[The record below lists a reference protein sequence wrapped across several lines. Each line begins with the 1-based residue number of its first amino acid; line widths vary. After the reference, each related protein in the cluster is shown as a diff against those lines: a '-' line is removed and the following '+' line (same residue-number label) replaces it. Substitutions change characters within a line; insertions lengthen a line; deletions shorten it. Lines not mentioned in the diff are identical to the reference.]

1 MWKGYLKTKSITI
14 LRMSFIMLLCCC
26 SIILA
31 GSHHVCALDEK
42 PQHSQEEYEA
52 QYDNAIKLADL
63 LRQSPDMLHNKLYTV
78 EQEVELQALVNSV
91 CNGESTDRGRV
102 QSLLACIFNKLEP
115 GDCYELNGWDT
126 LCDGE
131 SEQINTSGKTVG
143 KKKAACEEVY
153 CYTFYDV
160 CRLAGIPCFILED
173 CQPISSKNRYI
184 AMVYI
189 EVASGSGK
197 EWHFVDVAAEQLQLS
212 SRKFVYEDQGTDFY
226 PQNLVLD
233 YDKVLYFRNVISLS
247 RSSTVVYKEA
257 PKLVYDS
264 VSNQVKAYFNDGTL
278 AAGDQFYMTEEHLG
292 TDGVAPS
299 GWIETKDY
307 SSDTVTTYRSYAV
320 CGVFLRGRVE
330 QNGKEYEL
338 YSDNFYSLIPCY
350 DHEAV
355 ASEAESEEH
364 KAFALAYKKKLE
376 DKALKCAE
384 VLLNDPNYIWN
395 DTYFR
400 NAEDEV
406 LLQEAVDTALDW
418 DYVTANEASQIAFET
433 AGIPFVS
440 WEEQSSATLS
450 AKAKAQAILLYIK
463 RNVEPEG
470 VGGATLV
477 NSAFVLREKKAT
489 CAGFCILFRDM
500 CVKAGVP
507 CFRLRCSLGT
517 RLGDT
522 LYGDHGDNLIKVG
535 DEWLFCD
542 PMSAGVIGKGD
553 CFQLC
558 FMEGY
563 DTGNDTEIFLD
574 SDAVRSDQYAKW
586 NIGTRLLKYYEFDSE
601 GKLGIYQR
609 IRYNEPVVDS
619 ETDENGRYTMENGL
633 HTVDITEKSEDG
645 SAEIV
650 MQYAYYYQNCRTL
663 EGKKSIDG
671 TEYCFDLSVSGVSA
685 KCHKLGEVS
694 RRYVI
699 SKLSFQPLE
708 DQPYDAAGVCPVP
721 EIYHGE
727 KRLEYGKD
735 FRIVEYKHNKE
746 ITTYADA
753 SYRVEGIG
761 NYTGEATR
769 YFKIVQAD
777 ISEREVKLS
786 QSSYSWKPD
795 MKYYKPQVDLGLTA
809 QDYSV
814 AYYDYDKIG
823 KAKVVITGKGNYK
836 GSVTKEYDIK
846 PGVWNEEEYTIM
858 DQAGKPLQSQK
869 FNYHFSPIAAEV
881 RVYWQ
886 DESGNKYILSE
897 ALDYDVSYSGTEHPG
912 TVTVTATAKGNYQ
925 GTLTCT
931 YEIMPYFVRE
941 DAIRA
946 EYTQTIYNGMVQ
958 KPAVTIEGMVE
969 GKDYVISYEKNVN
982 GLYQEMEPKE
992 IGEYR
997 IVVRMSED
1005 MAVMKEGISKED
1017 ASNVYYISY
1026 SIQSDGSGSGAGG
1039 NGSGTGG
1046 SGSGTGGS
1054 GNGTGGSGSG
1064 TGGAEN
1070 GTSGSGT
1077 GGTGNSTGG
1086 SNSGTGSGGNG
1097 INGSSET
1104 LNNKD
1109 YVLKKLKLTAKK
1121 KAIKISWSK
1130 VKKAKGYQIQISQS
1144 KNFKKAKTVNVKKSK
1159 NSFTFKKLKNKT
1171 KYYIRIRAYKGTVGT
1186 GKSQKKIYGGWRKAS
1201 GKTK

>member
-1 MWKGYLKTKSITI
+1 
-14 LRMSFIMLLCCC
+14 MLLCCC
-26 SIILA
+26 GIILA
-31 GSHHVCALDEK
+31 GSGHVCALDEK

-63 LRQSPDMLHNKLYTV
+63 LRQSPDMLHNKLYTA

-91 CNGESTDRGRV
+91 CNGENTDRGRV
-102 QSLLACIFNKLEP
+102 QSLLACIFNKLEL

-173 CQPISSKNRYI
+173 YQQVSSNTRYI

-197 EWHFVDVAAEQLQLS
+197 EWHFVDVAAEKLRLS
-212 SRKFVYEDQGTDFY
+212 SREFVNEDLGTDFY

-233 YDKVLYFRNVISLS
+233 YDKALYFRNVISLS
-247 RSSTVVYKEA
+247 KDSSVEQKEA
-257 PKLVYDS
+257 PRLVYDS
-264 VSNQVKAYFNDGTL
+264 VSNQVKTYFSGGML

-307 SSDTVTTYRSYAV
+307 SEGTVTTYRSYAV

-330 QNGKEYEL
+330 QDGTEYEL
-338 YSDNFYSLIPCY
+338 QTDDFYSFIPYY
-350 DHEAV
+350 DHGNV
-355 ASEAESEEH
+355 GSEAESEEH
-364 KAFALAYKKKLE
+364 KESILAYKKKLE

-384 VLLNDPNYIWN
+384 ALLSDPDYIWN
-395 DTYFR
+395 DTYFS
-400 NAEDEV
+400 NAEDET
-406 LLQEAVDTALDW
+406 LLREAVDTALDW
-418 DYVTANEASQIAFET
+418 NYINDEEGSLLATAFKT
-433 AGIPFVS
+433 AGIS
-440 WEEQSSATLS
+440 LEEEDPDNLS
-450 AKAKAQAILLYIK
+450 DKAKAQAILLYIK
-463 RNVEPEG
+463 RNVRSVG

-477 NSAFVLREKKAT
+477 NSAFVLRAKEGT
-489 CAGFCILFRDM
+489 CEGISILYRDM
-500 CVKAGVP
+500 CVMAGIP
-507 CFRLRCSLGT
+507 CFRLHCSLGMG
-517 RLGDT
+517 LGDT
-522 LYGDHGDNLIKVG
+522 LFGDHADNLIKVG
-535 DEWLFCD
+535 NEWLFCD
-542 PMSAGVIGKGD
+542 PMNVAVIGKGN
-553 CFQLC
+553 CYQLS
-558 FMEGY
+558 FLEGY
-563 DTGNDTEIFLD
+563 DTANATEICID
-574 SDAVRSDQYAKW
+574 RDAVRNNQYVKW
-586 NIGTRLLKYYEFDSE
+586 SLGTRRLNYYEFDLE
-601 GKLGIYQR
+601 GKMGIYQR

-619 ETDENGRYTMENGL
+619 ETDENGRYTMKNGL
-633 HTVDITEKSEDG
+633 HTVDISEKNEDG

-694 RRYVI
+694 QRYVI

-708 DQPYDAAGVCPVP
+708 DQPYDAAGVCPIP

-746 ITTYADA
+746 VTTYTDA

-761 NYTGEATR
+761 DYTGEATR
-769 YFKIVQAD
+769 YFKIVRAD

-786 QSSYSWKPD
+786 QSSFSWKPD

-814 AYYDYDKIG
+814 VYYDYDKIG
-823 KAKVVITGKGNYK
+823 RAKVVITGKGNYK

-858 DQAGKPLQSQK
+858 DRDGKPLQSQK

-886 DESGNKYILSE
+886 DESGGKYILSE

-931 YEIMPYFVRE
+931 YEIMPYFVYE

-946 EYTQTIYNGMVQ
+946 EYTQTVYNGTVQ
-958 KPAVTIEGMVE
+958 KPTVTIEGMAE

-1005 MAVMKEGISKED
+1005 MAIMKEGISKED